1 MRIADTFGSPQSYG
15 NGTEL
20 VRVSEQHVQSPTS
33 KKDESVAGIDSI
45 PLDELGFKGA
55 SGDLESRGMEASF
68 TVNEVTGKA
77 QLVIVETGTGR
88 EILKIPSD
96 SYLYDGVL
104 RRFSLSR

>member
-1 MRIADTFGSPQSYG
+1 MRIADTFGSPQAYG

-20 VRVSEQHVQSPTS
+20 VRVSEQHAQSTAS
-33 KKDESVAGIDSI
+33 KKYESVAGVDSI
-45 PLDELGFKGA
+45 PLGELEFKGA

-96 SYLYDGVL
+96 SYLYEGVL